1 MLIFRRSL
9 NVFIALLLT
18 GGLCRGQNL
27 ITNWRQ
33 VQPGIWSVIIGQ
45 PDSIDFLKAS
55 GAKPR
60 TDVLQSMPGTVFPF
74 DRSQVIAET
83 RDGRTY
89 LKFPLER
96 GEKLFGLGLNFKRTQ
111 IRGNVYRLHVE
122 HYNGIDDGT
131 THAPI
136 PFYVSSKGY
145 GIFINAARYID
156 VWAGTSVRRDS
167 KTQPEAIDMNTNKK
181 NWITVPDGENVEIM
195 VPAQGVEVYVV
206 GGPTIMDA
214 VSRYNLLQGGGCLPP
229 KWGLGFWDRTPSLY
243 TQDQVAAEVAEFKK
257 RDFPVSVIGLEP
269 GWQSRAYPCTYAWD
283 SIRFPRPEKFM
294 QAMASSNIKVNLWLH
309 AWVSPLSPIYKK
321 LEPLS
326 GDHTVWAGLAPDFT
340 LKKTTGVI
348 SDYFRK
354 THLDI
359 GVSGYKMDENDGN
372 VNEGWYYPDM
382 TYFPSGTTGDQ
393 MHQMYGMLMQK
404 FTSAMFRERN
414 QRTYGL
420 VRASN
425 AGAASFPYVL
435 YDDYYSHPDF
445 ITALINSSFSGILWT
460 PEARTSKDAE
470 DWVRRIQSVCFSPLA
485 MLNAWSSG
493 AKPWSFSEVNKE
505 VADVIKLRMQMLPYF
520 YTTFADYA
528 FKGVPPV
535 RSLNLLPEFSAKQVV
550 DNKKDSLYN
559 VYVSKDIKN
568 EFMFGDNLL
577 VVPIFAGE
585 HTREVVFPKGNWYD
599 FYTGEYVGNGEVITI
614 SPSLDKIPL
623 YVRDGGVIP
632 MIPVRNQVTD
642 EKLPLE
648 IRYYGH
654 AASQFELYDD
664 DGKTFDYEK
673 GQYTCISLVTQR
685 SGARSV
691 HKTLLP
697 KGRPVWSYSSFQWH
711 EMTRKE

>member
-1 MLIFRRSL
+1 MLIFRRSIKVL
-9 NVFIALLLT
+9 IALLPICSF
-18 GGLCRGQNL
+18 CRGQNQVS
-27 ITNWRQ
+27 NWHE
-33 VQPGIWSVIIGQ
+33 VQPGIWSAIIGK

-55 GAKPR
+55 GAKPQ
-60 TDVLQSMPGTVFPF
+60 TAALKTMPAAAFPL
-74 DRSQVIAET
+74 DKSQIMAET

-89 LKFPLER
+89 LKFPLQPD
-96 GEKLFGLGLNFKRTQ
+96 EKLFGLGLNFKRTQ
-111 IRGNVYRLHVE
+111 IRGNVYRLHIE

-131 THAPI
+131 THAPV

-145 GIFINAARYID
+145 GVFINAARYID

-167 KTQPEAIDMNTNKK
+167 KTQPQAIDMNTNKK
-181 NWITVPDGENVEIM
+181 NWVTVPSGDNVEMM

-283 SIRFPRPEKFM
+283 STRFPQPAKFV
-294 QAMASSNIKVNLWLH
+294 QALAASNIKVNLWLH
-309 AWVSPLSPIYKK
+309 AWVSPQSAIYKS

-326 GDHTVWAGLAPDFT
+326 GDHTIWAGLAPDFT
-340 LKKTTGVI
+340 LKSTTGVI
-348 SDYFRK
+348 SNYFRK

-359 GVSGYKMDENDGN
+359 GISGYKMDENDGN

-382 TYFPSGTTGDQ
+382 THFPSGTTGDQ
-393 MHQMYGMLMQK
+393 MHQLYGMLMQK
-404 FTSAMFRERN
+404 FTTTMFRERN

-460 PEARTSKDAE
+460 PEARSSKDAE
-470 DWVRRIQSVCFSPLA
+470 DWVRRMQAVCFSPLA

-493 AKPWSFSEVNKE
+493 AKPWSFDTVNKE
-505 VADVIKLRMQMLPYF
+505 VADVIKLRMQLLPYF

-535 RSLNLLPEFSAKQVV
+535 RSLNLLPEFSVKEEVN
-550 DNKKDSLYN
+550 NKKDSLYN
-559 VYVSKDIKN
+559 AFVSKDIKN
-568 EFMFGDNLL
+568 EFMVGDNLL

-585 HTREVVFPKGNWYD
+585 KSRDVVLPKGNWYD
-599 FYTGEYVGNGEVITI
+599 FYTGHYAGNGEVISIEPT
-614 SPSLDKIPL
+614 LDKIPL
-623 YVRDGGVIP
+623 YVKDGGVIP

-642 EKLPLE
+642 EKLPVEL
-648 IRYYGH
+648 RYYGH
-654 AASQFELYDD
+654 QPSSFELYDD

-673 GQYTCISLVTQR
+673 GKYVRISLITTKK
-685 SGARSV
+685 GN
-691 HKTLLP
+691 KLLHSTVIP
-697 KGRPVWSYSSFQWH
+697 RGQKSWSFTSFKWRD
-711 EMTRKE
+711 MTEEK